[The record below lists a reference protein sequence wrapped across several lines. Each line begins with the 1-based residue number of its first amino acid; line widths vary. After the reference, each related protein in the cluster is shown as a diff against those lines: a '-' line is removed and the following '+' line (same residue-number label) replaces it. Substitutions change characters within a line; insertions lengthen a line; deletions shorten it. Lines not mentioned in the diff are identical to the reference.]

1 MSQYP
6 NIVLVLKDKQAMYKL
21 FPLLFLFC
29 CLQLPAQELYQWK
42 NDRPRWATFENPAAK
57 PGAGGMENNSA
68 KGHAFEPIEAG
79 ASATLLNV
87 QGAGMVQRIWL
98 TVSNRSPEMLR
109 ALRIDMYWDG
119 EESPAVSAPLGDFF
133 SISHGRILPFEN
145 ALFSSPEGRSFNCFI
160 PMPFRK
166 GARIT
171 VTNESDKRL
180 DLFFYDVDF
189 QLVDKLLDDAL
200 YFHCHWRRELKT
212 ALGKDFELLP
222 DVAGRGR
229 LLGVNMGLITA
240 PEYGKSWWGEGEVK
254 IYLDGDGKFPTI
266 VGTGAEDYVGSGWGL
281 GKFIQR
287 TQGCPVADD
296 STGYWSLYRFHLQD
310 ALFFR
315 QNLRATV
322 QVLGGYMRD
331 DVRTMAAAGAPL
343 IPVTINVPAGCI
355 KLLEGKH
362 PALQDA
368 DFPNGWVN
376 FYRSEDYCSTA
387 YFYLDKASNKLPPLA
402 PVGLRVAKMSKP

>member
-1 MSQYP
+1 MAKLLLL
-6 NIVLVLKDKQAMYKL
+6 ICLV
-21 FPLLFLFC
+21 C
-29 CLQLPAQELYQWK
+29 CYQLPAQELFQWQ
-42 NDRPRWATFENPAAK
+42 NQRPRWATFENPKAT
-57 PGAGGMENNSA
+57 PGAGGKENKSA
-68 KGHAFEPIEAG
+68 KGHAFEPVEAG
-79 ASATLLNV
+79 ACVTLLDV
-87 QGAGMVQRIWL
+87 KGAGTIRRIWL
-98 TVSNRSPEMLR
+98 TVNDRSPEMLR

-119 EESPAVSAPLGDFF
+119 AENPAVSAPLGDFF
-133 SISHGRILPFEN
+133 SISHGRTMPFEN

-171 VTNESDKRL
+171 VTNESDRRL

-189 QLVDKLLDDAL
+189 EWTENVPADAL

-212 ALGKDFELLP
+212 ALGTDFELLP
-222 DVAGRGR
+222 QVAGRGR
-229 LLGVNMGLITA
+229 LLGVNFGLITA

-254 IYLDGDGKFPTI
+254 MYTDGDGEFPTI
-266 VGTGAEDYVGSGWGL
+266 VGTGSEDYVGSGWGL
-281 GKFIQR
+281 GKFIHR

-296 STGYWSLYRFHLQD
+296 STGFWSLYRFHLED
-310 ALFFR
+310 ALFF
-315 QNLRATV
+315 QKEMRATI

-331 DVRTMAAAGAPL
+331 DVRKMAAAGTPL

-368 DFPNGWVN
+368 DFPDGWVN
-376 FYRSEDYCSTA
+376 FYRSEDYCATA
-387 YFYLDKASNKLPPLA
+387 YFYLDKPSNELPALA
-402 PVGLRVAKMSKP
+402 PVALRTAKMGSGK

>member
-1 MSQYP
+1 
-6 NIVLVLKDKQAMYKL
+6 MYKL
-21 FPLLFLFC
+21 FFAPFLFC
-29 CLQLPAQELYQWK
+29 CLQLPAQQLFQWK
-42 NDRPRWATFENPAAK
+42 NDRPRWATFENPKAA
-57 PGAGGMENNSA
+57 PGAGGKENNSA

-79 ASATLLNV
+79 TSATLLDV
-87 QGAGMVQRIWL
+87 KGAGIVQRIWL
-98 TVSNRSPEMLR
+98 TVNDRSPEMLR

-119 EESPAVSAPLGDFF
+119 ATRPAVSVPLGDFF
-133 SISHGRILPFEN
+133 SISHGRVLPFEN

-160 PMPFRK
+160 PMPFRQ

-171 VTNESDKRL
+171 VTNESAKRL

-189 QLVDKLLDDAL
+189 QMVDKLPVDAL

-222 DVAGRGR
+222 NVKGRGR

-254 IYLDGDGKFPTI
+254 IYLDGDGRYPTI

-287 TQGCPVADD
+287 TQGCPIADD
-296 STGYWSLYRFHLQD
+296 STGFWSIYRFHLED

-315 QNLRATV
+315 NQLRATI

-331 DVRTMAAAGAPL
+331 DVRKMVAAGIPL
-343 IPVTINVPAGCI
+343 IPVSVNVPAGCI
-355 KLLEGKH
+355 KLLEGTP
-362 PALQDA
+362 PALADV

-376 FYRSEDYCSTA
+376 FYRSEDYCATA
-387 YFYLDKASNKLPPLA
+387 YFYLDKPSNDLPPLP
-402 PVGLRVAKMSKP
+402 PVGLRTANLSRE

>member
-1 MSQYP
+1 M
-6 NIVLVLKDKQAMYKL
+6 NKIALVFA
-21 FPLLFLFC
+21 LLC
-29 CLQLPAQELYQWK
+29 CLQATAQELYQHK
-42 NDRPRWATFENPAAK
+42 KDKPRWATFENPKAT
-57 PGAGGMENNSA
+57 PGAGGKENQGA

-79 ASATLLNV
+79 ASATLLDIK
-87 QGAGMVQRIWL
+87 GTGIVQRIWL
-98 TVSNRSPEMLR
+98 TVSDRSPEMLR

-119 EESPAVSAPLGDFF
+119 ESAPAVSAPLADFF

-166 GARIT
+166 SARIT
-171 VTNESDKRL
+171 VTNESGKRL

-189 QLVDKLLDDAL
+189 QLMEALPPDAL

-212 ALGKDFELLP
+212 ALGKDFDLLP
-222 DVAGRGR
+222 AVTGRGR

-254 IYLDGDGKFPTI
+254 IYLDGDGRLPTI

-296 STGYWSLYRFHLQD
+296 SLGFWSVYRFHLED
-310 ALFFR
+310 ALFF
-315 QNLRATV
+315 QQGLRATI

-331 DVRTMAAAGAPL
+331 DVRTMVAAGTPL

-355 KLLEGKH
+355 KLLEGSH
-362 PALQDA
+362 PPLESP

-376 FYRSEDYCSTA
+376 FYRSEDYCATA
-387 YFYLDKASNKLPPLA
+387 YFYLDKPSNGLPALG
-402 PVGLRVAKMSKP
+402 PVDLRTSKMR

>member
-1 MSQYP
+1 MH
-6 NIVLVLKDKQAMYKL
+6 KL
-21 FPLLFLFC
+21 FFLLPVLFC
-29 CLQLPAQELYQWK
+29 LSASAQELYQWK
-42 NDRPRWATFENPAAK
+42 NDRPRWATFENPKAA
-57 PGAGGMENNSA
+57 PGAGGMENKSA
-68 KGHAFEPIEAG
+68 KGHAFEPVEAG
-79 ASATLLNV
+79 ASVTLLDVN
-87 QGAGMVQRIWL
+87 GTGMVQRIWL
-98 TVSNRSPEMLR
+98 TVSDRSPEMLR

-119 EESPAVSAPLGDFF
+119 AQKPAVSAPLGDFF
-133 SISHGRILPFEN
+133 SISHGRTLPFEN

-189 QLVDKLLDDAL
+189 QLLDKLTEDAL
-200 YFHCHWRRELKT
+200 YFHCHWRRELRT

-222 DVAGRGR
+222 EVSGRGR
-229 LLGVNMGLITA
+229 LLGVNLGLITA

-254 IYLDGDGKFPTI
+254 MYMEGDGQFPTI
-266 VGTGAEDYVGSGWGL
+266 VGTGSEDYVGSGWGL

-287 TQGCPVADD
+287 TQGCPIADD
-296 STGYWSLYRFHLQD
+296 STGYWSLYRFHLED
-310 ALFFR
+310 ALFF
-315 QNLRATV
+315 QKKMRATI

-331 DVRTMAAAGAPL
+331 DLRKLVAAGAPL

-355 KLLEGKH
+355 KLLEGTH
-362 PALQDA
+362 PALQDP

-387 YFYLDKASNKLPPLA
+387 CFYLDKPFNNLPALPPA
-402 PVGLRVAKMSKP
+402 GLRTAKMAKP